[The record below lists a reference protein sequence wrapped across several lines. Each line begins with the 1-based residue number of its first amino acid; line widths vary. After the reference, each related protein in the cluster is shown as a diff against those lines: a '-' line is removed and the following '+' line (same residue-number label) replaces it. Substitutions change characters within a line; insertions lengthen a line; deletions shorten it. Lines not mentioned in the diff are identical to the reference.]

1 MTKKIFGTD
10 GVRGRA
16 NKSPMTAEVALR
28 LGISAGHYFRST
40 LGTKRVVVGKDTRRS
55 GYMIENAMTAG
66 FTSVGM
72 NVFLLGPLPTPAIGM
87 LTKSMRADLGVM
99 ISASHNPFSDNG
111 IKFFGPDGFKLSDKD
126 ELEIEGLLKKELPL
140 VPSELIG
147 RASRITDGLGRYIEV
162 VKTTLPA
169 SFTLEGL
176 KIVIDCANGAS
187 YKAAPE
193 VLWELGA
200 EVIELGNNPNGFNIN
215 LDCGSMYPEKAAA
228 AVLSEKAHLGICL
241 DGDADRVM
249 LIDEKGHQVN
259 GDQFLALIASFWQK
273 SGRLRGD
280 GIVATVM
287 SNLGFERYLNGLNL
301 HLRRTP
307 VGDRYVVEEM
317 RKSNYNLGGEQ
328 SGHIIM
334 TDYMTTGDG
343 LAAALQF
350 LAALVESERPASELL
365 RKFEPYPQIIKN
377 IEYSGETDLLT
388 QDSVKRIITASEK
401 KLGSDGRLLIR
412 KSGTEPLI
420 RIMAE
425 HLDANLIEEIVQEI
439 SSEMNR

>member
-1 MTKKIFGTD
+1 M
-10 GVRGRA
+10 
-16 NKSPMTAEVALR
+16 L
-28 LGISAGHYFRST
+28 
-40 LGTKRVVVGKDTRRS
+40 
-55 GYMIENAMTAG
+55 ENAMTAG

-111 IKFFGPDGFKLSDKD
+111 IKFFGPDGFKLSDSD
-126 ELEIEGLLKKELPL
+126 ELKIEALFKKELPL
-140 VPSELIG
+140 ASSELIG

-162 VKTTLPA
+162 VKTTLPS

-200 EVIELGNNPNGFNIN
+200 EVVELGNHPDGYNIN
-215 LDCGSMYPEKAAA
+215 LNCGSMYPEKATEL
-228 AVLSEKAHLGICL
+228 VLREKAHLGICL
-241 DGDADRVM
+241 DGDADRVI
-249 LIDEKGHQVN
+249 LIDEKGNKVN
-259 GDQFLALIASFWQK
+259 GDQFMALIASFWQQ
-273 SGRLRGD
+273 SGRLRGN

-287 SNLGFERYLNGLNL
+287 SNLGFERYLNELNL
-301 HLRRTP
+301 HLKRTP

-328 SGHIIM
+328 SGHVIM

-343 LAAALQF
+343 LIAALQF
-350 LAALVESERPASELL
+350 LAAMVDGEKPASELL
-365 RKFEPYPQIIKN
+365 KKFEPYPQIIKN
-377 IEYSGETDLLT
+377 VKYSGKVDFLE
-388 QDSVKRIITASEK
+388 QASVKKIISESEK

-420 RIMAE
+420 RIMVE
-425 HLDANLIEEIVQEI
+425 HLDSNLIDEIVGEI
-439 SSEMNR
+439 SNEING

>member
-1 MTKKIFGTD
+1 MAKKFFGTD
-10 GVRGRA
+10 GIRGKA
-16 NKSPMTAEVALR
+16 NTSPITAEIALR
-28 LGISAGHYFRST
+28 LGISAGHYFRSA
-40 LGTKRVVVGKDTRRS
+40 LGTKRVVIGKDTRRS
-55 GYMIENAMTAG
+55 GYMLENAMTAG

-111 IKFFGPDGFKLSDKD
+111 IKFFGPDGFKLSDSD
-126 ELEIEGLLKKELPL
+126 ELKIEALFKKELPL
-140 VPSELIG
+140 ASSELIG

-162 VKTTLPA
+162 VKTTLPS

-200 EVIELGNNPNGFNIN
+200 EVIELGNHPDGYNIN
-215 LDCGSMYPEKAAA
+215 LNCGSLYPEKATEV
-228 AVLSEKAHLGICL
+228 VLREKAHLGICL
-241 DGDADRVM
+241 DGDADRVI
-249 LIDEKGHQVN
+249 LIDEKGNKVN
-259 GDQFLALIASFWQK
+259 GDQFMALIAGFWHQ
-273 SGRLRGD
+273 SGRLRGN

-287 SNLGFERYLNGLNL
+287 SNLGFERYLNEINL
-301 HLRRTP
+301 HLKRTP
-307 VGDRYVVEEM
+307 VGDRYVLEEM

-343 LAAALQF
+343 LVAALQF
-350 LAALVESERPASELL
+350 LAAMVDGEKPASELL
-365 RKFEPYPQIIKN
+365 
-377 IEYSGETDLLT
+377 
-388 QDSVKRIITASEK
+388 K
-401 KLGSDGRLLIR
+401 KLSLIHI
-412 KSGTEPLI
+412 SEPT
-420 RIMAE
+420 RPY
-425 HLDANLIEEIVQEI
+425 
-439 SSEMNR
+439 